1 MVHVVLNVWVV
12 VVPVSI
18 VVLDIEMTMWDSMS
32 ESFVEDMFKR
42 SVLILDKVSKRFRGK
57 VGW

>member
-1 MVHVVLNVWVV
+1 MVHVVLNIWVV

-18 VVLDIEMTMWDSMS
+18 VVLDIEMTVWDSMS